1 MDRGIRGKTEKK
13 HFATKAPL
21 VGIRTS
27 ISERRGGREGEEER
41 SPHPPLK
48 KKKNGHLIVVANSD
62 NNNRKKKNNKQQQEP
77 KKKKEERLHA
87 LRLSSHPL
95 LPPSL
100 LLQKHLH
107 NIFYLTTAYRTGKH
121 LLSTMALH
129 SLHAQPT
136 HAIMPAWLQ

>member
-27 ISERRGGREGEEER
+27 ISERGGREGEEER
-41 SPHPPLK
+41 SPHPPL

-62 NNNRKKKNNKQQQEP
+62 NNNRKKEKQQATTGT